1 MISNRAKLAAWI
13 LLASVLSSSLELS
26 AAESPGPEGT
36 LCVVTYNLRFASATP
51 PNAWPDR
58 RPLMRDLI
66 QKISPDVM
74 GTQEGLAHQLKDIAE
89 DMPGY
94 SWVGV
99 GRDDGQ
105 DRGEFMAVFYR
116 KARLQPLTTNY
127 YWLSDTPEVPGSS
140 TWGNQNRRM
149 VTTLNFRDLQTRQE
163 FYLLDT
169 HFDHQIQMAREK
181 SADLVRQR
189 VTALNTTL
197 PVLLIGDFNATA
209 GQNKAYHTLVDDGF
223 FVDTWKIARERHGEG
238 LASFNGFKGIQTNS
252 VRIDWILARGKMTVD
267 SETIDTFSRDGKFPS
282 DHFPVI
288 ARLRFER

>member
-1 MISNRAKLAAWI
+1 MTGPNFAAWL
-13 LLASVLSSSLELS
+13 LLASALPNLPQLG
-26 AAESPGPEGT
+26 AAESAGPEGT

-149 VTTLNFRDLQTRQE
+149 VTTLKFRDLQTRQE

-209 GQNKAYHTLVDDGF
+209 GQNKAYHSLVDDGF

-252 VRIDWILARGKMTVD
+252 VRIDWILGRGKMTVD